1 MKINPN
7 NLILTLGVLLI
18 SVSLFILGKIFFPV
32 VREELKYS
40 FSSQAQDISVV
51 SQKELKEENNQK
63 SAGGI
68 IVPVDEEF
76 GIVIPKIL
84 ANAKVIAEVNPWD
97 ARVYQ
102 GALTEGVAHAQ
113 GSALPGE
120 IGNIFIFAHSGAD
133 LVEANRY
140 NAVFYLLYKLA
151 IDDEIYLFYKG
162 EKYIYRVKEKKT
174 VGAQDVSYLKD
185 KGRDE
190 KLTLMTCWPPGTTM
204 KRLIVTAEKK

>member
-68 IVPVDEEF
+68 IIPVDEEF

-162 EKYIYRVKEKKT
+162 EKYIYRVKEKNK

>member
-68 IVPVDEEF
+68 IIPVDEEF

-133 LVEANRY
+133 LAEANRY

>member
-68 IVPVDEEF
+68 IIPVDEEF